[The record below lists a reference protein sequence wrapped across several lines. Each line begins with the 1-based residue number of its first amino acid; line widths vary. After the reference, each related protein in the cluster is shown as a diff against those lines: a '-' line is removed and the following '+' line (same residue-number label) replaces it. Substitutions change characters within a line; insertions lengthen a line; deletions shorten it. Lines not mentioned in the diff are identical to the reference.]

1 MRTSIKTL
9 LASALVGASALVSV
23 PAFAEETA
31 APGDFTISGYVQ
43 GVSDYRFR
51 GMSASGG
58 DPAIQGAINVNHSS
72 GFYVGAW
79 ASSLEETPTM
89 GSTELDLLAGWTG
102 EVTPGLTADVGLTY
116 YVYPSGDVGNA
127 NFFEPYASLST
138 TVGPVEAKAG
148 VSYSWKQS
156 ALLNDAGQ
164 KDDNLYVYTD
174 LSTGIPNTPVTVVA
188 HLGYTSGPLSPAFL
202 TSDTGYDGFD
212 YSVGA
217 TYNLNKN
224 LSLGVAYLGHDGSNL
239 PSMSNDT
246 AVVTIKLAL

>member
-1 MRTSIKTL
+1 MRTSVKTI

-31 APGDFTISGYVQ
+31 APGDFAISGYVQ

-51 GMSASGG
+51 GISASGG

-79 ASSLEETPTM
+79 ASSLEDTPAM

-102 EVTPGLTADVGLTY
+102 EVTPGLTADVGMTY
-116 YVYPSGDVGNA
+116 YVYPNGDVGSA
-127 NFFEPYASLST
+127 NFFEPYAALTT
-138 TVGPVEAKAG
+138 TVGPVTAKAG
-148 VSYSWKQS
+148 VAYSWKQA
-156 ALLNDAGQ
+156 ALAD
-164 KDDNLYVYTD
+164 DDNLYVYTD
-174 LSTGIPNTPVTVVA
+174 LSAGIANTPVTVSA
-188 HLGYTSGPLSPAFL
+188 HLGYANGPLSPAVM
-202 TSDTGYDGFD
+202 TGSTGYDGFD

-224 LSLGVAYLGHDGSNL
+224 LSLGVSYLGHDGNDL

-246 AVVTIKLAL
+246 AVVTVKLAL